1 MSSTDSSG
9 RQEEQLPPRL
19 TIERDPVDKVR
30 PSAKLAHARESGEW
44 PSFDFFDPMVGRSGV
59 KDAKAITRYAE
70 AREVLRAPGTRL
82 GIVVDAE
89 EESLAM
95 PGMLLVGEGE
105 GHRRAKAVLVRHL
118 NPRRV
123 QELRPELER
132 LVDSLLDK
140 IESLEGPVD
149 LVAEYTSQLPALMIS
164 HLLGMPYEEANKL
177 DEWTRHQSDQT
188 ISAEEVQAS
197 ISALKAYTAD
207 RVAQARQKPGND
219 LISALVHDHTDIL
232 SDAESVGLV
241 FSVVTASLDTTSR
254 FSTLAILALLR
265 NPEQRAIMQEAGG
278 LTEANMDEFVRYL
291 SPAPSA
297 QWRYIT
303 EDLTI
308 GEQSLKSGERVSVS
322 LLAANWDP
330 ELIGDNPELDLR
342 REPVPH
348 VAFGHGL
355 HQCPGQ
361 HLARLEV
368 SILVSRL
375 FARFPGLRL
384 ATDAQDLDWLASD
397 LIYTT
402 RTLPVTW

>member
-1 MSSTDSSG
+1 MSNSASPST
-9 RQEEQLPPRL
+9 RPEQLPPRL

-30 PSAKLAHARESGEW
+30 PSARLLDARESGAW
-44 PSFDFFDPMVGRSGV
+44 PSFDFFDPMVGGSGV
-59 KDAKAITRYAE
+59 MDAKAISRYSE
-70 AREVLRAPGTRL
+70 VREVLRAPGTRL

-132 LVDSLLDK
+132 LVDSLLDR
-140 IESLEGPVD
+140 IETLEGPVD

-164 HLLGMPYEEANKL
+164 HLLGMPYEEASKL

-188 ISAEEVQAS
+188 LSAEEVQSS

-207 RVAQARQKPGND
+207 RVAEARKTPGGD
-219 LISALVHDHTDIL
+219 LISALVHDHTNIV

-241 FSVVTASLDTTSR
+241 FSIVTASLDTTSR
-254 FSTLAILALLR
+254 LSTLAILALLR

-278 LTEANMDEFVRYL
+278 LTEANMDELVRYL
-291 SPAPSA
+291 SPAPNA

-308 GEQSLKSGERVSVS
+308 GEQSLKAGERVSVS

-348 VAFGHGL
+348 VAFGVGM

-375 FARFPGLRL
+375 FARFPDLRL
-384 ATDAQDLDWLASD
+384 ATDSQDLEWLESD

-402 RTLPVTW
+402 RTLPVVW